1 MFRFLSNPAHNN
13 LKGTTMKDLTLLC
26 LIAVGV
32 LSVMLVLG
40 HHIPL
45 WVGAG
50 YFLCAA
56 APLIVD

>member
-1 MFRFLSNPAHNN
+1 
-13 LKGTTMKDLTLLC
+13 MKDLPLLC